1 MTLTLNRETYL
12 QLLNSVSMIPKSI
25 ETEAE
30 YEDYLAIAE
39 QLLAKR
45 DQRTPEE
52 TALFRLL
59 VKLVEDYEEQA
70 YSLDDWGDLAPYEIL
85 QHLLE
90 SSGQKQ
96 ADLINVISPSKGLI
110 SSIVNGKRSISKDQA
125 KKLGTYFHVSP
136 SLFF

>member
-12 QLLNSVSMIPKSI
+12 QLLNSVSIIPKII